1 MKTTKAQ
8 RLFTRAITAALKAKD
23 TGLGACARG
32 TMTGL
37 WRRFDGD
44 VDAIAAY
51 LGTSARSVQR
61 YLVAAGVRSRDDE
74 RVNKRYRRRLRKTKR
89 SKEI

>member
-1 MKTTKAQ
+1 MKTTRAQ
-8 RLFTRAITAALKAKD
+8 RLFTRALTAALKAPD
-23 TGLGACARG
+23 TSFYACARG
-32 TMTGL
+32 AMTGL

-61 YLVAAGVRSRDDE
+61 YLVAAGVRQRDGSRI
-74 RVNKRYRRRLRKTKR
+74 NKRYRRRSASGKRK
-89 SKEI
+89 S